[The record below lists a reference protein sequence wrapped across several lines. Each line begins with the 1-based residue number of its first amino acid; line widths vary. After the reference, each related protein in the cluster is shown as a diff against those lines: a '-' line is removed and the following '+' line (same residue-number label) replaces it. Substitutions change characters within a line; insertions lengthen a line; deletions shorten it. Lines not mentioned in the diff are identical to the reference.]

1 MSEMKIKPSFK
12 QNLPEIYVPFFYPN
26 FVLCNAFFFFFLI
39 VSDILSTFK
48 TVKKGFKQLL
58 NITEINTLQFQD

>member
-1 MSEMKIKPSFK
+1 MSEMKIKPNFK

-26 FVLCNAFFFFFLI
+26 FVLCNAFFFLI

-48 TVKKGFKQLL
+48 RVKKDFKQLL
-58 NITEINTLQFQD
+58 NITEINTKLILEL

>member
-1 MSEMKIKPSFK
+1 MFHSSIPILFCAM
-12 QNLPEIYVPFFYPN
+12 L
-26 FVLCNAFFFFFLI
+26 FFFFLI